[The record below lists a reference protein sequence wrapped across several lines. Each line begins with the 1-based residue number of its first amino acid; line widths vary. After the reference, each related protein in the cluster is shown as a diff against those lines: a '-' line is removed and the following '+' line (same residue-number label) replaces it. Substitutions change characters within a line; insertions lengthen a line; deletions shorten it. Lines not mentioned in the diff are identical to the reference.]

1 MSLLAIEGKV
11 LQEIL
16 DKLTVI
22 EQRSE
27 TSEESPKHKWL
38 DNQEFCQL
46 LKICKRTA
54 QSYRDDGLVTFSQIG
69 SKVYYKLSDVHE
81 LLENN
86 KVLGSKVAGK

>member
-1 MSLLAIEGKV
+1 MNLIAIVYKI

-16 DKLTVI
+16 FKL
-22 EQRSE
+22 EGL
-27 TSEESPKHKWL
+27 EEKIKRTGQSPEHTWL
-38 DNQEFCQL
+38 DNQEFCLL

-86 KVLGSKVAGK
+86 KVLGSNVIRK

>member
-27 TSEESPKHKWL
+27 ISEESPKHKWL